1 MAISEMS
8 IYSGIGIKIS
18 KPKKFLNLAEYF
30 FGEDQ
35 GRYLVE
41 VDSKMVDKVID
52 KLKKNNIH
60 YEKIGITQKN
70 FIELPGEFKLN
81 TLSLKKINDKW
92 YHKY

>member
-1 MAISEMS
+1 
-8 IYSGIGIKIS
+8 
-18 KPKKFLNLAEYF
+18 
-30 FGEDQ
+30 
-35 GRYLVE
+35 
-41 VDSKMVDKVID
+41 MVDKVID

-70 FIELPGEFKLN
+70 FIELPGEFKIN